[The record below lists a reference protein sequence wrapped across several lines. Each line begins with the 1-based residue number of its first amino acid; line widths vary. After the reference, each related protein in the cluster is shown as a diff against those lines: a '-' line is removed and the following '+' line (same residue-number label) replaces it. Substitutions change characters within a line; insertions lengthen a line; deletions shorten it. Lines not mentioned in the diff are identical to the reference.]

1 VLVEQVEIIWFQN
14 LQLKEELVLTLF
26 LAALLL
32 MVEVVVVELMVK
44 MVEQVA
50 QVAVAVPQMELAV
63 LHLLQVKDFLAVL
76 HQIIIVA
83 VAVAVPLLQVLVEPQ
98 VEMVVL
104 VEQQVSLAHQ

>member
-1 VLVEQVEIIWFQN
+1 
-14 LQLKEELVLTLF
+14 
-26 LAALLL
+26 
-32 MVEVVVVELMVK
+32 